1 MKLSIVFTA
10 NAVVALLFG
19 LGFVIAP
26 AATLAPYGVTIDEA
40 GVQVARFFGAA
51 LLGYAAIT
59 WFARNTEK
67 SSARRALVLGL
78 FLGFGIGFVVSLVN
92 QLSGLQNALGWSTVV
107 LYLLFTLA
115 YGYFQFAKPTS
126 PPEFRPGPTDTASS

>member
-1 MKLSIVFTA
+1 MKLSTVFTV

-107 LYLLFTLA
+107 LFLLFTLA
-115 YGYFQFAKPTS
+115 YGYL
-126 PPEFRPGPTDTASS
+126 